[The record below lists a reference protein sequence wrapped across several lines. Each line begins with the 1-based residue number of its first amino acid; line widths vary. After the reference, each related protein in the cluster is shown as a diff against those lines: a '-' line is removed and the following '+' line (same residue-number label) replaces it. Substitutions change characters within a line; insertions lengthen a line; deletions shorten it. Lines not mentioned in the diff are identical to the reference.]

1 MGDRIALALE
11 NARIVSE
18 GQERLGSVAVLH
30 DGTIGQIVYGED
42 ASLAGAADEVVD
54 CDGDYL
60 LPGLIDAHVHFR
72 EPGLTHKGDMATESR
87 AAVAGGVTSFI
98 DMPNTKPITD
108 NLSAV
113 RAKYA
118 MAQGRSWANY
128 GFHLGATNSNIEEI
142 RRAANGEVAAVKLFM
157 GSSTG
162 DMKVEERATLERI
175 FAESPLPVITHCET
189 DGFIAERMQQAQEK
203 YGDEIPF
210 AKHAWIRGREGCIKS
225 TQLAMELAKAYGTR
239 LHVLHLSTAEEA
251 TLFRNLQGTS
261 LAQQITAETCP
272 QYLLFDD
279 GDYARKEGL
288 LKCNPSVKS
297 ASDRLALWEALRQ
310 RAIMT
315 IGTDHAPHLI
325 EEKLRPYAS
334 CPSGIASI
342 QHHLCALLDRAEQE
356 QLPVPQLVES
366 LCHNPARLFGI
377 AGRGFICEGYAA
389 DLVRVKRLYNSVLPQ
404 TLPFVSRCKWSIYKN
419 IPTFHRVMFTLVNGT
434 FAYRVGCWSEQ
445 PGGQALRFH
454 AQESR

>member
-42 ASLAGAADEVVD
+42 ASLAGAADQVVD

-142 RRAANGEVAAVKLFM
+142 RRAANGEVAAIKLFM

-175 FAESPLPVITHCET
+175 FAESPLPVITHC
-189 DGFIAERMQQAQEK
+189 
-203 YGDEIPF
+203 
-210 AKHAWIRGREGCIKS
+210 
-225 TQLAMELAKAYGTR
+225 
-239 LHVLHLSTAEEA
+239 
-251 TLFRNLQGTS
+251 
-261 LAQQITAETCP
+261 
-272 QYLLFDD
+272 
-279 GDYARKEGL
+279 
-288 LKCNPSVKS
+288 
-297 ASDRLALWEALRQ
+297 
-310 RAIMT
+310 
-315 IGTDHAPHLI
+315 
-325 EEKLRPYAS
+325 
-334 CPSGIASI
+334 
-342 QHHLCALLDRAEQE
+342 
-356 QLPVPQLVES
+356 
-366 LCHNPARLFGI
+366 
-377 AGRGFICEGYAA
+377 
-389 DLVRVKRLYNSVLPQ
+389 
-404 TLPFVSRCKWSIYKN
+404 
-419 IPTFHRVMFTLVNGT
+419 
-434 FAYRVGCWSEQ
+434 
-445 PGGQALRFH
+445 
-454 AQESR
+454 